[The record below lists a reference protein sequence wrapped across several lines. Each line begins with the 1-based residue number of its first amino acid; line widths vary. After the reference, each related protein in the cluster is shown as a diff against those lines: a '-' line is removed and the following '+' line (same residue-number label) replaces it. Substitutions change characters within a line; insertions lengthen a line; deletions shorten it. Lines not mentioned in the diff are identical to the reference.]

1 MEGGNRLFRYIG
13 RRLLQSIL
21 VLFCVTVFAFMLI
34 RITPGNPAQMMLPD
48 TATEEQIHEME
59 IKLGLDKSL
68 PMQYIQYI
76 TGIFRGD
83 LGFSTTYRVP
93 VSDVIPSRLISTG
106 KLTLATVICGCLIS
120 IPLGIIAGAKR
131 GTAIDFFAVFFA
143 LLGQSMSPVW
153 LAVLN
158 VYIFSVWLGWLPAM
172 GSGGLIHIIL
182 PMVTLAYPMAAE
194 ITRISRSGMIDALG
208 EDYITSTYAKGIKRS
223 VVYRKYAFKNALIP
237 VVTLV
242 GLQVAGF
249 LAGTVIVETVYAWPG
264 IGHLITQAV
273 SNRDYALVQSLL
285 LISATVFTIIN
296 LIVDIINSFIDPRII
311 LE

>member
-1 MEGGNRLFRYIG
+1 MFRYIG
-13 RRLLQSIL
+13 GRLLQSIL

-34 RITPGNPAQMMLPD
+34 RIAPGNPAQMMLPD

-93 VSDVIPSRLISTG
+93 VSDIIPSRLISTG

-172 GSGGLIHIIL
+172 GSGGLLHIIL

-208 EDYITSTYAKGIKRS
+208 EDYITSTYAK
-223 VVYRKYAFKNALIP
+223 
-237 VVTLV
+237 
-242 GLQVAGF
+242 
-249 LAGTVIVETVYAWPG
+249 
-264 IGHLITQAV
+264 
-273 SNRDYALVQSLL
+273 
-285 LISATVFTIIN
+285 
-296 LIVDIINSFIDPRII
+296 
-311 LE
+311 